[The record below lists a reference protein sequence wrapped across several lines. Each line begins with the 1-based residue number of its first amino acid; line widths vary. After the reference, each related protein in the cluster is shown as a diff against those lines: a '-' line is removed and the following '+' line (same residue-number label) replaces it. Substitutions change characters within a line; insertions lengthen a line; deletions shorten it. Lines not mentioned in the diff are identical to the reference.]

1 MPADQK
7 EKAQK
12 EIDELKQLLKD
23 EKWDD
28 LKTKLDAFD
37 AMAQQFAKGAQG
49 PTPPPNPEEPKK

>member
-12 EIDELKQLLKD
+12 EVDELKQLLKD
-23 EKWDD
+23 EKWDE

-37 AMAQQFAKGAQG
+37 AMAQQFAKGAEG
-49 PTPPPNPEEPKK
+49 PKPEEPKK